1 MYEKVD
7 RLFAQKLKDNK
18 TLDKGK
24 QRNKLNFPLLS
35 PLLHKLPSD
44 SLQSNLLYLNIY
56 KQYYQEL

>member
-7 RLFAQKLKDNK
+7 HLFAQKLKDNK

-44 SLQSNLLYLNIY
+44 SL
-56 KQYYQEL
+56 